1 MADSTTKN
9 QFGFSMPEFM
19 VVLWLVGIMAAITA
33 SSFDITGW
41 LSFYRLKGSAKDL
54 LIDLQKARMN
64 AITEDR
70 AWAIVFDTGQGS
82 YRFQA
87 KNAAG
92 NWVNEG
98 DPIHL
103 AKGVVYGHGS
113 ATFDATAG
121 KSPFPSNNASDAVTF
136 ALSDPSNPSAPRR
149 VAFDSRGLPSSM
161 GGGYCYLANSR
172 GAAFAVGINA
182 AGVIKMRRWDGNDW
196 Q

>member
-1 MADSTTKN
+1 MKKEA
-9 QFGFSMPEFM
+9 GFSMPEFM

-41 LSFYRLKGSAKDL
+41 LSLYRLKGTAKDL
-54 LIDLQKARMN
+54 LVDLQKARMN

-70 AWAIVFDTGQGS
+70 SWAIVFDTGQGS

-87 KNAAG
+87 KDEAG
-92 NWVNEG
+92 SWVNQG
-98 DPIHL
+98 DPVYL

-121 KSPFPSNNASDAVTF
+121 KAAFPSNNASDAVTF
-136 ALSDPSNPSAPRR
+136 SGSR

-161 GGGYCYLANSR
+161 GGGYCYLANSS